1 LIDFLYLNENIFILE
16 LYFLKEIDNM
26 DYKEILKILVT
37 NLNKYENKQ
46 YILEIFYELFKE
58 DNSLLENIDES
69 LEYLQNIK
77 VREYKHLIKLRD
89 MLKKYDIF

>member
-1 LIDFLYLNENIFILE
+1 
-16 LYFLKEIDNM
+16 LKEIDNM
-26 DYKEILKILVT
+26 DYKEILKILLN

-58 DNSLLENIDES
+58 DNSLLENIDEN
-69 LEYLQNIK
+69 LENLENINI
-77 VREYKHLIKLRD
+77 REYEYLIKLRD